1 MRLRIATESDA
12 PAIHDLHLR
21 SARQLWVTRYDTEQ
35 IEGWIEGR
43 TPEGYLPGIRAGE
56 MFVAEEESEL
66 VGFGHARPG
75 TVAAIFVE
83 PAAVGRGV
91 GTALL
96 ERAIAM
102 ARRRHAGAIRL
113 AATLNAEGFYAGF
126 GFVPVE
132 RKSIEKSSI
141 LFPVVIM
148 KLAEAVR

>member
-12 PAIHDLHLR
+12 PTIHELHLR
-21 SARQLWVTRYDTEQ
+21 SARQLWPSRYDTTQ

-43 TPEGYLPGIRAGE
+43 TPGGYLSGIRAGE

-83 PAAVGRGV
+83 PTAVGRGV

-96 ERAIAM
+96 EHAIAM
-102 ARRRHAGAIRL
+102 ARRRHAGSIRL
-113 AATLNAEGFYAGF
+113 ASTLNAEGFYGRF
-126 GFVPVE
+126 GFVPIE
-132 RKSIEKSSI
+132 RKSFKKNAIV
-141 LFPVVIM
+141 FPVVVM
-148 KLAEAVR
+148 ELAGAAG